1 MKSFLKLAA
10 EELVKESKLLKI
22 NEIIDWGQLR
32 LILKKI
38 DRSGL
43 GPSGYDTL
51 SLLKSLRVRLDFFLF
66 TDFDEKIPDSTTI
79 CRFRNLETAA

>member
-10 EELVKESKLLKI
+10 EELVKESKLLRI

-43 GPSGYDTL
+43 GLITD
-51 SLLKSLRVRLDFFLF
+51 LRK
-66 TDFDEKIPDSTTI
+66 EIY
-79 CRFRNLETAA
+79 